1 MINIENP
8 TNSRVLGSVIE
19 FVIADKQ
26 FIFWKIVKSS
36 NSLQD
41 FFNNPQFEFIIKDIC
56 ELRGISMND
65 FMNHINQIIV
75 LNDNQEK
82 THKSKFKHLRGQHDQ
97 RDHAWNRGMGGGGG
111 GVELGSNQMGP
122 VPTMQWYQK
131 RRTEFSEMVRNGEMT
146 RTDMRNQLRELRGMI
161 PGPSR
166 REQASIVL
174 ASQRNSPINQTQ
186 ASQPNNPTPSG
197 APSPVSS
204 QQSMTS
210 RQRLQEIKQMRQDVH
225 KSQIDAIGRM
235 QNAINQITTTDTY
248 KSLLGIKPSI
258 IIQKLLYD
266 YTNAVALGKY
276 IYQMQQSGQ
285 MQIPSTITKD
295 MLGANN
301 PYMIDI
307 AAVRSIALKNV
318 NLLNSALSQDNSN
331 FAFNANNA
339 LLDIYNPSN
348 SPTYAADLQMAYS
361 VIEPF
366 LDFVS
371 TAQDVVEKTNDHLI
385 EMSRRFG
392 EKSPDINTLQ
402 IAKNKA
408 TNEKIIIDRK
418 IHKAYARDQVIV
430 DLMKE
435 YSDEY
440 KKREQ
445 LIVDATS
452 ASNKAQSDFLK
463 IKQYEN
469 ANGEKVRQKL
479 VSQGVLTDA
488 ESTYNPNDPFSNMHP
503 LVKQELSKQLG
514 YMILVTKYN
523 LSRNKEDKT
532 TNKLDESVNR
542 LNEIINDRD
551 ARINALAPNHP
562 SYARQQQLKQDI
574 QQLDQ
579 QIATAPDEDQYWQN
593 TYLFYNTIFNALQ
606 HPTPHQNTQ
615 IQPPSDAFYDPI
627 NGNYSHT
634 YSGNTE
640 QLIINVIRSTI
651 SMFPNTSFW
660 NSNLSTLDFTDA
672 HLDPTHPDREA
683 YHRTKGTMSIMPQTS
698 ISTYAHETMHF
709 LQDLFGENL
718 FYTHRPWITNRIEN
732 EELQPLKSLR
742 PRNKYGVDEFA
753 YKDSVDD
760 PYTLKSYDAN
770 ENYVP
775 TTESIIRNGDFTQF
789 GEIHSMAFTRLHEL
803 YKRTDHQLFMQTL
816 FSMFMLSSDD
826 EVVKSFRGL
835 FDGVI
840 KLHQ

>member
-161 PGPSR
+161 PEPSR

-225 KSQIDAIGRM
+225 KSQIAAIGRM
-235 QNAINQITTTDTY
+235 QNAINQITTTGTY

-276 IYQMQQSGQ
+276 IYQMQQNGRI
-285 MQIPSTITKD
+285 QIPSTITKD

-301 PYMIDI
+301 PYMINI
-307 AAVRSIALKNV
+307 AAVQSIALTNR
-318 NLLNSALSQDNSN
+318 NSLISALSQDNSN
-331 FAFNANNA
+331 FAFDAKNA
-339 LLDIYNPSN
+339 LSDIYDPSN
-348 SPTYAADLQMAYS
+348 SPTYATDLRMAYD

-392 EKSPDINTLQ
+392 EKSPDINALYKT
-402 IAKNKA
+402 KERA
-408 TNEKIIIDRK
+408 TKEKIKIDER
-418 IHKAYARDQVIV
+418 IFKAYARDQVVV
-430 DLMKE
+430 DLTKE
-435 YSDEY
+435 YDDEY
-440 KKREQ
+440 KKQKQ
-445 LIVDATS
+445 LSADATN
-452 ASNKAQSDFLK
+452 ASNKAQSDFAK
-463 IKQYEN
+463 IIEYEN
-469 ANGEKVRQKL
+469 VHGEKVRQKL
-479 VSQGVLTDA
+479 ISQGVLTDA

-503 LVKQELSKQLG
+503 LVKQELSKQMG
-514 YMILVTKYN
+514 HMFLVFRFNASHSKEEAAI
-523 LSRNKEDKT
+523 NKS
-532 TNKLDESVNR
+532 NESIDR
-542 LNEIINDRD
+542 LNVIANDRD

-593 TYLFYNTIFNALQ
+593 TYLFYNSIFNSLQ

-615 IQPPSDAFYDPI
+615 IQPPSDAFYNPI

-651 SMFPNTSFW
+651 SMLPNTSFW

-672 HLDPTHPDREA
+672 HLDPKHPDREA
-683 YHRTKGTMSIMPQTS
+683 YHFTKGTISIMPQTS

-732 EELQPLKSLR
+732 EELQPLKLLK
-742 PRNKYGVDEFA
+742 PLNKYGADEFA

-775 TTESIIRNGDFTQF
+775 TTESIIRNGNFTQF

-840 KLHQ
+840 KLNQ